1 MSSAAVTLPRA
12 IARARPEYTANSSAG
27 GEVTPLA
34 LGRFN
39 LVAARRELDCAH
51 RAFQRHPSRS
61 TLQRLLHAIC
71 RHREL
76 IGGTS

>member
-12 IARARPEYTANSSAG
+12 IARARPEYTANSLAG
-27 GEVTPLA
+27 GGTTPLA
-34 LGRFN
+34 SERFD
-39 LVAARRELDCAH
+39 LVAPRCELNCAH

-61 TLQRLLHAIC
+61 TLQRQLNAIR

-76 IGGTS
+76 TGGPP